1 MSCDTSDYSYAAK
14 LPGQPSVPPA
24 AAMTE
29 LLEEPVE
36 EKPEQGGERIAWEF
50 HHVTL
55 QRVPNYGFGIAVSGG
70 RDNPHFTNGDP
81 SIAISDVLKAG
92 PAEGKL
98 MINDRVI
105 SANSVSLEG
114 VDYAT
119 AVQVL
124 RDSGHSVNLVVKRR
138 VVLPSPPEPQTVK
151 VSLYKNK
158 KKEDFGIVL
167 GCKIYIKEI
176 GNRLVADKDGNLQD
190 GDIVQRI
197 NNVSL
202 DGLSFKEAKKL
213 LEAAKDRLD
222 LTVKRDPYKTSSSNR
237 TTPTQPKV
245 ENEDHKNNQNLYVP
259 PPSRKDEKNNLAR
272 ADQQLHSLEAGDTG
286 QPPPRPPLPRDEVDY
301 SISPR
306 KPEDSSLTAT
316 SKSKAGNLPD
326 PRFISF
332 KKES

>member
-1 MSCDTSDYSYAAK
+1 MLNGVGITSTSTINGSDPSQQTESVSSDAANKMREK
-14 LPGQPSVPPA
+14 LA
-24 AAMTE
+24 ALEDLNE

-36 EKPEQGGERIAWEF
+36 EQGGERIAWEF

-55 QRVPNYGFGIAVSGG
+55 QRVPGYGFGIAVSGG

-105 SANSVSLEG
+105 SANNASLEG

-124 RDSGHSVNLVVKRR
+124 RDSGQMVNLVVKRR
-138 VVLPSPPEPQTVK
+138 VVLPSPPEPQNIK

-176 GNRLVADKDGNLQD
+176 TNRSVADKDGSLQE
-190 GDIVQRI
+190 GDLLQKI
-197 NNVSL
+197 NNMSL
-202 DGLSFKEAKKL
+202 DGLSLKEARKL
-213 LEAAKDRLD
+213 LDSAKEKLD
-222 LTVKRDPYKTSSSNR
+222 LTVKRDPYKSMTSNR
-237 TTPTQPKV
+237 TSPTQAKV
-245 ENEDHKNNQNLYVP
+245 ENNQQVEDQ
-259 PPSRKDEKNNLAR
+259 RKVRFDGKAR
-272 ADQQLHSLEAGDTG
+272 S
-286 QPPPRPPLPRDEVDY
+286 V
-301 SISPR
+301 
-306 KPEDSSLTAT
+306 
-316 SKSKAGNLPD
+316 
-326 PRFISF
+326 
-332 KKES
+332 

>member
-1 MSCDTSDYSYAAK
+1 M
-14 LPGQPSVPPA
+14 
-24 AAMTE
+24 
-29 LLEEPVE
+29 
-36 EKPEQGGERIAWEF
+36 QGGERIAWEF
-50 HHVTL
+50 HHITL

-81 SIAISDVLKAG
+81 SIAISDVLKGG

-105 SANSVSLEG
+105 SAGGASLEG

-176 GNRLVADKDGNLQD
+176 SSRSVADKDGNLQD
-190 GDIVQRI
+190 GDILQRI

-202 DGLSFKEAKKL
+202 DGLSLKEARKL
-213 LEAAKDRLD
+213 LDAAKDRLGE
-222 LTVKRDPYKTSSSNR
+222 SSSLLSVHHV
-237 TTPTQPKV
+237 TIF
-245 ENEDHKNNQNLYVP
+245 
-259 PPSRKDEKNNLAR
+259 
-272 ADQQLHSLEAGDTG
+272 HS
-286 QPPPRPPLPRDEVDY
+286 V
-301 SISPR
+301 
-306 KPEDSSLTAT
+306 
-316 SKSKAGNLPD
+316 
-326 PRFISF
+326 
-332 KKES
+332 